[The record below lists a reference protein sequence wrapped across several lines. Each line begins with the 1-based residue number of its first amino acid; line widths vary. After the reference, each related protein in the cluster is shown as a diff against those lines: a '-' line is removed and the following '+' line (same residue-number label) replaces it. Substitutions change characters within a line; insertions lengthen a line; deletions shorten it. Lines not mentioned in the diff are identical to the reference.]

1 MSGRGGC
8 RPSART
14 EIKGSFMTQK
24 KKTHL
29 RILAPPENLDEAR
42 EKVNRFQRAKMR
54 RILVFVVIL
63 ILAACG
69 TYLLLDNQSYGHA
82 RTSARYQGSIS
93 DTSSYVQFAD
103 GIVRYNR
110 DGVAFL
116 NKKNEE
122 QWIQPTQ
129 LQNPVVEVKHE
140 SFAVA
145 DNGGNNILVFTEEGL
160 TGEIETTLPI
170 EKIALSDQGIVSVVL
185 RNESA
190 PEIVTYDAT
199 GNILVELQ
207 TSPGTTG
214 YPTALELS
222 DDGNMMAVSYLT
234 LDGTGIS
241 SRVIYY
247 DFSESGQSRQDNIVS
262 SRVYEDT
269 VMADIFFM
277 GSDRSVVVG
286 DSSFVIYRGT
296 DSPEVEKEITL
307 DQEIQ
312 SVFHSG
318 RYIGFVLLNQEKS
331 GYELRL
337 YNRQGEQVV
346 SRELPGKYSNA
357 KIDGDEV
364 ILFDG
369 DRCCIVTASGIIK
382 YEGELDIEALEMFR
396 AFGVNRY
403 YVINVDELRVIYLT
417 K

>member
-1 MSGRGGC
+1 M
-8 RPSART
+8 
-14 EIKGSFMTQK
+14 
-24 KKTHL
+24 
-29 RILAPPENLDEAR
+29 
-42 EKVNRFQRAKMR
+42 
-54 RILVFVVIL
+54 
-63 ILAACG
+63 
-69 TYLLLDNQSYGHA
+69 
-82 RTSARYQGSIS
+82 
-93 DTSSYVQFAD
+93 
-103 GIVRYNR
+103 
-110 DGVAFL
+110 
-116 NKKNEE
+116 
-122 QWIQPTQ
+122 
-129 LQNPVVEVKHE
+129 
-140 SFAVA
+140 
-145 DNGGNNILVFTEEGL
+145 
-160 TGEIETTLPI
+160 
-170 EKIALSDQGIVSVVL
+170 
-185 RNESA
+185 
-190 PEIVTYDAT
+190 
-199 GNILVELQ
+199 
-207 TSPGTTG
+207 
-214 YPTALELS
+214 
-222 DDGNMMAVSYLT
+222 
-234 LDGTGIS
+234 
-241 SRVIYY
+241 
-247 DFSESGQSRQDNIVS
+247 S